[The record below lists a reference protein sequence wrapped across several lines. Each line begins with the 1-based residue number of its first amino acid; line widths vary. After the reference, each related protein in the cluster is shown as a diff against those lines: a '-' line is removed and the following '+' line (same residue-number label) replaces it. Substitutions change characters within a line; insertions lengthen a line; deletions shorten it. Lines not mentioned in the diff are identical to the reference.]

1 MTLSRLSFIISFFLF
16 TASISGKKLYTPT
29 LTLKREGFFQ
39 DSEFAVSASITDDF
53 ETFFFNQ
60 TLDHFNYRPES
71 YTTFQQRYL
80 IDSRYWGGANSSA
93 PIFVYLGAES
103 PIDRSPT
110 SIGFLTDNAPQFKAL
125 LVYIEHRYYG
135 ESIPLGMSFEEALND
150 KNIRGYFSS
159 AQALADYAAII
170 LHVKRNFK
178 ARDSPVIVMGG
189 SYGGMLASWFRLKY
203 PHLTVGALASSA
215 PVLYFDNITPQD
227 AYYSVVTKDFK
238 EASETCHQ
246 TIVDSWLEINRV
258 AQEPNGTSN
267 LSKMFKTCK
276 PLESGVE
283 LKNYL
288 KSLYTRAAQYDDP
301 PRYPVTVI
309 CNGIDG
315 ANTTENDIL
324 GKIFAGVVASNVNFK
339 CYVNPPTT
347 VSQTN
352 LGWRWQVQFPTSSG

>member
-1 MTLSRLSFIISFFLF
+1 
-16 TASISGKKLYTPT
+16 
-29 LTLKREGFFQ
+29 
-39 DSEFAVSASITDDF
+39 
-53 ETFFFNQ
+53 
-60 TLDHFNYRPES
+60 
-71 YTTFQQRYL
+71 
-80 IDSRYWGGANSSA
+80 
-93 PIFVYLGAES
+93 
-103 PIDRSPT
+103 
-110 SIGFLTDNAPQFKAL
+110 
-125 LVYIEHRYYG
+125 
-135 ESIPLGMSFEEALND
+135 MSFEEALND

-352 LGWRWQVQFPTSSG
+352 LGWRWQRCSEMVMPIGITNNSMFQSSPFNLSSFIDKCNHVYGVMPRPHWITTYYGGHDIELILLRFGSNIIFSNGLRDPYSSAGYTTLYAHLQRLKEVKFYIT